1 MLLVTAKI
9 IMTVTVFA
17 FLKAVL
23 KYLKT
28 ELPAVTKIHYFTDGY
43 EGQYYTN
50 ENNFINL
57 SS

>member
-1 MLLVTAKI
+1 
-9 IMTVTVFA
+9 MTVTVFA
-17 FLKAVL
+17 FVKAVL